1 MDTQTAELHIDEAE
15 FTELL
20 KHQEQQR
27 LARLSAFAA
36 QIADK
41 RKDAIEGRRLSGIE
55 NIWREDEE
63 YYAGIDDLNRGEMM
77 LKPATSNGRVISI
90 GKSTANPTRSS
101 VFVNITQ
108 PYVDMASA
116 RAADILLPTDD
127 KPFRI
132 KPTPIPEVA
141 KFTESDE
148 MMPDGQAKVGDAAK
162 QFIGEMTEKSNNAE
176 TQIWDWLV
184 ESRWHGE
191 KRKVIEQTARVG
203 TSILKGPFP
212 VKRKMRSISKAE
224 DGTLALEIKEELKPA
239 SKWLDVWNFYPDP
252 SCGDNIH
259 NGRYTFE
266 RDDISARQVR
276 DLIGTGYID
285 SELLEVLK
293 EGPGKRN
300 VENARHEL
308 VKDNELFE
316 VWYYYGF
323 ADADDMQAAGCE
335 CQEGSVIP
343 VQIVMINDRVVKA
356 SMSVLDS
363 GEFPYDVMRWTYVSG
378 TWAGLG
384 VARQVRTAQ
393 NMVNAGSRNLMDNAG
408 VSAGPQIIIN
418 DAAVYPADNEWSI
431 TPLKIWRVSGD
442 ADIAEVQHAFTSVV
456 IPTMQV
462 ELTAIIKMALEF
474 AERATNMPLLLQ
486 GQQGASTETVGGMQ
500 ILNAN
505 GSTVLRRIAKIADDD
520 VIEPHILRYYEWLM
534 IYGDE
539 AMKGDYTV
547 DALGSTAFYERD
559 AQAQMIM
566 QLLPMANDPEFKLSK
581 DRLMTE
587 ILKANRIS
595 QERVRMTDQEWK
607 DLQKK
612 LQENPP
618 VDPRIAGAKEVAQIK
633 SAGDMQKAQLVQQ
646 SDMQELQFKQDSMQS
661 EFQLKLQ
668 MQQSEQE
675 HQERMQRM
683 KLDVEMV
690 KLAQEQKISLDSI
703 KASLA
708 SDTMKLTTQKE
719 LSLMNGKAKQVAT
732 PPSEPVGR
740 APDGQ
745 AYQR

>member
-1 MDTQTAELHIDEAE
+1 
-15 FTELL
+15 
-20 KHQEQQR
+20 
-27 LARLSAFAA
+27 
-36 QIADK
+36 
-41 RKDAIEGRRLSGIE
+41 
-55 NIWREDEE
+55 
-63 YYAGIDDLNRGEMM
+63 
-77 LKPATSNGRVISI
+77 
-90 GKSTANPTRSS
+90 
-101 VFVNITQ
+101 
-108 PYVDMASA
+108 
-116 RAADILLPTDD
+116 
-127 KPFRI
+127 
-132 KPTPIPEVA
+132 
-141 KFTESDE
+141 